1 LEKRI
6 WKNGNVSLEV
16 PNFEEQILKV
26 RILFEVHSKCP
37 IWNGPSGPPYE
48 QVDCVCIVCFVA
60 IDRDWLR
67 IFLGMACI
75 PPNI

>member
-1 LEKRI
+1 M
-6 WKNGNVSLEV
+6 S
-16 PNFEEQILKV
+16 NFEEQIRKCEF
-26 RILFEVHSKCP
+26 FEVHSKCP
-37 IWNGPSGPPYE
+37 IWNGLSGPPYE
-48 QVDCVCIVCFVA
+48 QEEGVCIVYFVA